1 MGIMCATP
9 ELPVT
14 FLKQWAIFTDLQ
26 NALIMFGNHS
36 GEDPAPVGNYY
47 MNETLRK

>member
-26 NALIMFGNHS
+26 NALMFGNHS